1 MIQIVI
7 LIADIILLIL
17 NEGLSIENATSK
29 VSKISGVDYELLYNK
44 IPNKYKY

>member
-17 NEGLSIENATSK
+17 NEGLSVENATSK

-44 IPNKYKY
+44 IQNKYK

>member
-7 LIADIILLIL
+7 LIAEIILLIL
-17 NEGLSIENATSK
+17 NEGFSVENATSK

-44 IPNKYKY
+44 IQNKYK